1 MENKILTIYDLLLK
15 AFGEQ
20 GWWPRFDLKENKF
33 VYDKDF
39 KNSKP
44 SEEEA
49 FIISISAIL
58 AQNTNWKNVEKA
70 IIHLNKEKLLSKNA
84 LKEINIEKLSEL
96 IKPSGYF
103 NQKAK
108 KIKEF
113 LKEPFFQKEDI
124 TREKLLKIW
133 GIGEETADSIL
144 LYSYN
149 HPIFVI
155 DAYTKRIF
163 KRIGFKEKSYKE
175 FQDLFQSSLLEDY
188 KLFNEYHAL
197 LVELAK
203 RNCKKIPICNTCPLN
218 NVCKKLI

>member
-1 MENKILTIYDLLLK
+1 MENKIIEVYNLLLK

-20 GWWPRFDLKENKF
+20 GWWPRFDLKENRF
-33 VYDKDF
+33 VYNKDF

-70 IIHLNKEKLLSKNA
+70 IINSNKENLLSKEVL
-84 LKEINIEKLSEL
+84 LKFDVKRLAEL
-96 IKPSGYF
+96 IKPAGYF

-113 LKEPFFQKEDI
+113 LEFDKSF
-124 TREKLLKIW
+124 TRENLLDIW

-144 LYSYN
+144 LYAYDY
-149 HPIFVI
+149 PIFVI

-175 FQDLFQSSLLEDY
+175 FQELFHKSLSKDY

-197 LVELAK
+197 IVELAK
-203 RNCKKIPICNTCPLN
+203 INCKKIPICESCPLN
-218 NVCKKLI
+218 EICEKLI